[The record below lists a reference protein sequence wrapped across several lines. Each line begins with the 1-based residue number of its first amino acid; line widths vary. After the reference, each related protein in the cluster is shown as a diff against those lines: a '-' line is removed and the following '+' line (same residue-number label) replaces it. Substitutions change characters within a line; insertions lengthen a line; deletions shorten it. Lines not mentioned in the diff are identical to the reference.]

1 MNPLPIP
8 MKRSALALLL
18 VGGATLLP
26 QAQAAGTA
34 VNTTIS
40 NKATISFSVGGNAQT
55 PIESSPTGNATPGT
69 NNGTATTFVVDNK
82 VDLTVTESGAAAT
95 VVSPGQAS
103 AVTTFIVTNTGN
115 APLAYQLSAAN
126 VASGASLFGNAD
138 NTDVGNLRVFVE
150 GNSNTT
156 YDAASDTATAITTLA
171 PDASIRVYVVAD
183 VPLTAT
189 NLQFSNVRLTAAA
202 AVNNTPAT
210 LLTESAGADNPATVE
225 IVFADGTS
233 AGGDAARNGRG
244 AADDQYAV
252 QSAALTVAKTSV
264 VVSDPL
270 NGVSSNAKAIP
281 GAVVEYA
288 VTVTNSGSAAATGVQ
303 VDDPIPTNTA
313 FTQNQYSGGT
323 RDVRVTTGTGDVFC
337 VAEQAATDTNNDG
350 CFRPTAGTLRI
361 LPSLLGTITP
371 AGPNNV
377 VTVRFRVTI
386 N

>member
-156 YDAASDTATAITTLA
+156 YDAASVTATAITTLA

-189 NLQFSNVRLTAAA
+189 NLQF
-202 AVNNTPAT
+202 
-210 LLTESAGADNPATVE
+210 
-225 IVFADGTS
+225 
-233 AGGDAARNGRG
+233 
-244 AADDQYAV
+244 
-252 QSAALTVAKTSV
+252 
-264 VVSDPL
+264 
-270 NGVSSNAKAIP
+270 
-281 GAVVEYA
+281 
-288 VTVTNSGSAAATGVQ
+288 
-303 VDDPIPTNTA
+303 
-313 FTQNQYSGGT
+313 
-323 RDVRVTTGTGDVFC
+323 
-337 VAEQAATDTNNDG
+337 
-350 CFRPTAGTLRI
+350 
-361 LPSLLGTITP
+361 
-371 AGPNNV
+371 
-377 VTVRFRVTI
+377 
-386 N
+386 